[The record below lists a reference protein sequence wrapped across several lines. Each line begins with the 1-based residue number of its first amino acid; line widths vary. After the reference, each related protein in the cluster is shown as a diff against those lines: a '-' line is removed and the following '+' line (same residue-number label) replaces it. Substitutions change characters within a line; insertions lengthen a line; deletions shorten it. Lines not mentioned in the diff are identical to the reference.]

1 MDVDRDP
8 DEPAEMLCAGSS
20 DGSTS
25 VDCAEARDENWID
38 LDSEHEMQS
47 ESESDHDGSGSSD
60 VEQ

>member
-1 MDVDRDP
+1 MDVNRDP
-8 DEPAEMLCAGSS
+8 AEPAEMLCADSS

-25 VDCAEARDENWID
+25 VDCVEARDENWID